1 MDSANATRNSPLMT
15 FRKVIWKSWGKD
27 WNSCIT
33 CDWFNLTTFIIFE
46 FTAMIRVWGSTIVA
60 AQSVGSE
67 YNRESP
73 PKLGSLMGIFSKS
86 WNCLQELRD
95 MICCAYRWNAMIFG
109 RFNFEYFIYG
119 AFLKGSLV
127 NIMNESWT
135 INTVTH
141 NPYTTYRNKRRQSKM
156 HNNAKEHAQNMSAS

>member
-1 MDSANATRNSPLMT
+1 
-15 FRKVIWKSWGKD
+15 
-27 WNSCIT
+27 
-33 CDWFNLTTFIIFE
+33 
-46 FTAMIRVWGSTIVA
+46 
-60 AQSVGSE
+60 
-67 YNRESP
+67 
-73 PKLGSLMGIFSKS
+73 MGIFSKS

-141 NPYTTYRNKRRQSKM
+141 NPYTTYRNKRRQSKCTTMLKSM
-156 HNNAKEHAQNMSAS
+156 HKTCLHRNTSWKNRLHCEYFTIIHIVKGNKVIKTYLMHKTTYITRENKIKNSLILNRK